1 MRGGSIYIDQA
12 KTKSKKKEK
21 RRNEKPRFLFPF
33 LSAAPVREVSQEPFF
48 LGGERKDRFCR
59 LVPIQIHARLY
70 KDSGEGCLYF
80 WCLGNKNAS
89 ENPQFALHAPS
100 SRSFA

>member
-1 MRGGSIYIDQA
+1 MYLDYRVVRLGVKGTRGRDEGGSIYIDQA

-59 LVPIQIHARLY
+59 LVPIQIHTHVLC
-70 KDSGEGCLYF
+70 KDSGRVCFVFLVSG
-80 WCLGNKNAS
+80 
-89 ENPQFALHAPS
+89 Q
-100 SRSFA
+100 